1 MGKVGRKSNPKT
13 MQDKRKT
20 YGEKIVKKKIREKS
34 PKKNNLL
41 VTGRAPKITG
51 VFSASYF

>member
-20 YGEKIVKKKIREKS
+20 YGEKIVKKKENKGKRA
-34 PKKNNLL
+34 KK
-41 VTGRAPKITG
+41 II
-51 VFSASYF
+51 YW